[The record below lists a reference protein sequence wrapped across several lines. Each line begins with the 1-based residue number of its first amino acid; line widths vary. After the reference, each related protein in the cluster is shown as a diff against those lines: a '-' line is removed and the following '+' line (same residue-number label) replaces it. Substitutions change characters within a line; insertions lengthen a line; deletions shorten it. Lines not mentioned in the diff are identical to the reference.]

1 MDYLKLL
8 KKESGD
14 KILSA
19 SFKIEPFAKTL
30 TIEVDS
36 IDLDEVTAITK
47 EIQALL
53 EAKNLYPNDLQ
64 LEVLSKGNSTD
75 IDLDKMN
82 EFVGQTIKLVFYK
95 SVEKEQIMVGEL
107 IEASQDSFILKWNQ
121 KGRIRKLNIAKSEVQ
136 SAEVYIKF

>member
-8 KKESGD
+8 KKELGD

>member
-8 KKESGD
+8 KKELGD

-47 EIQALL
+47 EVQALL

-82 EFVGQTIKLVFYK
+82 EFVGQTIKLIFYK
-95 SVEKEQIMVGEL
+95 SVEKEQIMVGDL
-107 IEASQDSFILKWNQ
+107 IGASQDSFILKWNQ
-121 KGRIRKLNIAKSEVQ
+121 KGRIRKLNIAKSEVK

>member
-8 KKESGD
+8 KKELGD

-19 SFKIEPFAKTL
+19 SFKIEPFAKNL

-36 IDLDEVTAITK
+36 IDLDEVTAVTK
-47 EIQALL
+47 EVQALL

-82 EFVGQTIKLVFYK
+82 EFVGQTIKLIFYK
-95 SVEKEQIMVGEL
+95 SVEKEQIMVGDL

-121 KGRIRKLNIAKSEVQ
+121 KGRIRKLNIAKSEVK